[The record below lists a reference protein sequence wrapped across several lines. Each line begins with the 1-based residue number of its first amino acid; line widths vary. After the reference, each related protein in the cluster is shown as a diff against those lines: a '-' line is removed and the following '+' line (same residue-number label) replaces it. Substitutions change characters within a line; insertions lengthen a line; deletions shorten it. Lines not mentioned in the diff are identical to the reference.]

1 LTCTEKQLLLSN
13 KLYKM
18 KEERKKK
25 ITQLAIW
32 TWTWVATLALAT
44 FGPEFIW
51 SEDSPLTI
59 ISIVLNFLN
68 GALMIWANRNLYNH
82 YDELERKIHL
92 EAMAL
97 TLGVAVIVGLTYS
110 LLDQKNIIE
119 TDAEIGILV
128 GIIGITYGVAM
139 GINTKRYS

>member
-1 LTCTEKQLLLSN
+1 MSN

-18 KEERKKK
+18 KEERKKRM
-25 ITQLAIW
+25 TQLAIW

-44 FGPEFIW
+44 FGPKFIW
-51 SEDSPLTI
+51 AADSPMTI
-59 ISIVLNFLN
+59 VSIALNFLN
-68 GALMIWANRNLYNH
+68 GVLMIWANRNLYNH

-110 LLDQKNIIE
+110 LLDQKNIIQS
-119 TDAEIGILV
+119 DAEIGILV

>member
-1 LTCTEKQLLLSN
+1 MTLKQKLLLLSN

-18 KEERKKK
+18 KEERKKRM
-25 ITQLAIW
+25 TQLAIW

-51 SEDSPLTI
+51 AVDSPLTI
-59 ISIVLNFLN
+59 ASIVLNFLN

-82 YDELERKIHL
+82 YDELERKIQL

-110 LLDQKNIIE
+110 LLDQKNIIQS
-119 TDAEIGILV
+119 DAEIGILV

>member
-1 LTCTEKQLLLSN
+1 MSN

-18 KEERKKK
+18 KEERKKRM
-25 ITQLAIW
+25 TQLAIW

-51 SEDSPLTI
+51 VADSPLTI
-59 ISIVLNFLN
+59 ASIVLNFLN

-97 TLGVAVIVGLTYS
+97 TFGVAVIVGLTYS
-110 LLDQKNIIE
+110 LLDQKNIIQS
-119 TDAEIGILV
+119 DAEIGVLV

-139 GINTKRYS
+139 GFNTKRYS

>member
-1 LTCTEKQLLLSN
+1 MSN

-18 KEERKKK
+18 KEERKKRM
-25 ITQLAIW
+25 TQLAIW
-32 TWTWVATLALAT
+32 TWTWVSTLALAT

-51 SEDSPLTI
+51 AADSPLTI
-59 ISIVLNFLN
+59 VSIVINFIN

-110 LLDQKNIIE
+110 LLDQKNIIQS
-119 TDAEIGILV
+119 DAEIGILV

>member
-1 LTCTEKQLLLSN
+1 
-13 KLYKM
+13 M
-18 KEERKKK
+18 KEERKKRM
-25 ITQLAIW
+25 TLLSIW

-51 SEDSPLTI
+51 AADSPLTI
-59 ISIVLNFLN
+59 ASIVINFLN

-110 LLDQKNIIE
+110 LLDQKNIIQS
-119 TDAEIGILV
+119 DAEIGVLV

>member
-1 LTCTEKQLLLSN
+1 
-13 KLYKM
+13 M
-18 KEERKKK
+18 
-25 ITQLAIW
+25 TQLAIW

-51 SEDSPLTI
+51 TADSPLTI
-59 ISIVLNFLN
+59 ASIVINFLN

-97 TLGVAVIVGLTYS
+97 TLGVAVIIGLTYS
-110 LLDQKNIIE
+110 LLDQKNIIQS
-119 TDAEIGILV
+119 DAEIGVLV

>member
-1 LTCTEKQLLLSN
+1 
-13 KLYKM
+13 M
-18 KEERKKK
+18 KEERKKRM
-25 ITQLAIW
+25 TQLAIW
-32 TWTWVATLALAT
+32 TWTWVGTLALAT

-51 SEDSPLTI
+51 TADSPLTI
-59 ISIVLNFLN
+59 ASIVINFLN

-97 TLGVAVIVGLTYS
+97 TLGVAVIIGLTYS
-110 LLDQKNIIE
+110 LLDQKNIIQS
-119 TDAEIGILV
+119 DAEIGVLV

>member
-1 LTCTEKQLLLSN
+1 MSN

-18 KEERKKK
+18 KEERKKRM
-25 ITQLAIW
+25 TQLAIW

-51 SEDSPLTI
+51 TADSPLTI
-59 ISIVLNFLN
+59 ASIVINFLN
-68 GALMIWANRNLYNH
+68 GALMIWANRNLYSH

-97 TLGVAVIVGLTYS
+97 TLGVAVIIGLTFPY
-110 LLDQKNIIE
+110 
-119 TDAEIGILV
+119 
-128 GIIGITYGVAM
+128 
-139 GINTKRYS
+139 

>member
-1 LTCTEKQLLLSN
+1 LTLKQKQLLLSN

-18 KEERKKK
+18 KEARKKRM
-25 ITQLAIW
+25 TQLAIW
-32 TWTWVATLALAT
+32 TWTWVVTLALAT

-51 SEDSPLTI
+51 AADSSLTVA
-59 ISIVLNFLN
+59 SIVLNFLN
-68 GALMIWANRNLYNH
+68 GVLMIWANRNLYNH

-110 LLDQKNIIE
+110 LLDQKNIIQS
-119 TDAEIGILV
+119 DAEIGILV

>member
-1 LTCTEKQLLLSN
+1 MSN

-18 KEERKKK
+18 KEERKKRM
-25 ITQLAIW
+25 TQLAIW

-51 SEDSPLTI
+51 AADSPLTI
-59 ISIVLNFLN
+59 VSIVLNFLN

-92 EAMAL
+92 ESMAL

-110 LLDQKNIIE
+110 LLDQKNIIQS
-119 TDAEIGILV
+119 DAEIGVLV

-139 GINTKRYS
+139 SINTKRYS